1 MGETKANQNLK
12 KRRWDK
18 SVNMY
23 IYVYI
28 YKKKWRGDQLDR
40 LKAMDRIW
48 SAETDFYFVSNDFS
62 KFFSFR
68 FFRIEIKF
76 LNGKKFY

>member
-48 SAETDFYFVSNDFS
+48 SAGTDFYFVSNDFS

-68 FFRIEIKF
+68 FFSYW
-76 LNGKKFY
+76 N